1 METINDI
8 ELRDEHIEPG
18 EQVLKKVLGE
28 SYLAYQKLLDLY
40 NENAMTPEWRYY
52 RDGKAWLC
60 KVQKKKKT
68 IVWMSAWKGYMQAT
82 IYFREGFAPD
92 MDALNLQEQTKE
104 RILSAK
110 KVGKSVPF
118 IFEIRDETVLEDF
131 RKVMQEKIGFN
142 TIRTPKSAERGEN
155 HEVS

>member
-1 METINDI
+1 M
-8 ELRDEHIEPG
+8 
-18 EQVLKKVLGE
+18 LGE
-28 SYLAYQKLLDLY
+28 SYPAYQKLLDLY
-40 NENAMTPEWRYY
+40 NENTMTPEWRYY

-60 KVQKKKKT
+60 KVLKKKKT

-92 MDALNLQEQTKE
+92 MDALNLQEKTKE
-104 RILSAK
+104 RIRSAK

-142 TIRTPKSAERGEN
+142 AIRNPKSAKGGGKN
-155 HEVS
+155 EVS